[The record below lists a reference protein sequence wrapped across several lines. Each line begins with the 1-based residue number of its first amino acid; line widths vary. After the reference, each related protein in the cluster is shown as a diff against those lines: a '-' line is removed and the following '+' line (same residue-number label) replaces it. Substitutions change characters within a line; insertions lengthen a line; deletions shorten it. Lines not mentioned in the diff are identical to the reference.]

1 MASPTILGGV
11 GVAGSLA
18 GSIFGAF
25 GAEEGGKAAAQADQY
40 KAAIAQM
47 NAKIALQNADYARSV
62 GEVQAQQSGMK
73 TRAQVGAT
81 VAAQGASG
89 FDVNKGSNVAV
100 RQSET
105 EIGQYEQSVIRSN
118 AAKKAYGYEVEAAN
132 DTAQGQLD
140 TMAAAQDTKAG
151 DIGAISSL
159 LGGASSVSS
168 KWLQGKQIGV
178 FS

>member
-1 MASPTILGGV
+1 MADPVTIA
-11 GVAGSLA
+11 AGISIGSTVA

-25 GAEEGGKAAAQADQY
+25 GAEEGGAAAAKADQY

-47 NAKIALQNADYARSV
+47 NAKIAKQNADYTRSV

-73 TRAQVGAT
+73 TRAQVGQT
-81 VAAQGASG
+81 VATQGASG

-105 EIGQYEQSVIRSN
+105 EIGQYEQTVIRSN

-132 DTAQGQLD
+132 DTAQSQLD
-140 TMAAAQDTKAG
+140 TM
-151 DIGAISSL
+151 
-159 LGGASSVSS
+159 
-168 KWLQGKQIGV
+168 
-178 FS
+178 